1 MPILTTA
8 KKRVCR
14 LYIYLFSCPP
24 RLTCDDEAPEAAP
37 EPPALLL
44 HEGDPVEIVDKMA
57 ARVRHHQR
65 LTVRSCSSPG
75 QAVSAAPQHTTGKV

>member
-1 MPILTTA
+1 MVVFTIL
-8 KKRVCR
+8 V
-14 LYIYLFSCPP
+14 LMPP

-65 LTVRSCSSPG
+65 LTVRSCSNPG
-75 QAVSAAPQHTTGKV
+75 QGGQRSPTA